1 MNNNENP
8 CKIVSMSTSKTGKH
22 GGAKVHMVGIDI
34 FNGKKIEELCS
45 STDNMNVPDIERYD
59 CQLIDIIEEDVG
71 GGDREVRQCL
81 LLDENAMER
90 ASLPLPDERD
100 IDPEVGPKLLEAFKS
115 GKSLLVSIMK
125 AMGHEQ
131 IMGFKEMKE

>member
-34 FNGKKIEELCS
+34 FNGKKIEEICG
-45 STDNMNVPDIERYD
+45 STENMNVPEVLRYD
-59 CQLIDIIEEDVG
+59 CQLIDIVQEDID
-71 GGDREVRQCL
+71 DREVRQCI
-81 LLDENAMER
+81 LLDENALER
-90 ASLPLPDERD
+90 ASLPVPD
-100 IDPEVGPKLLEAFKS
+100 DPEVGPKLLEAFNS
-115 GKSLLVSIMK
+115 GKALLVSVMK

-131 IMGFKEMKE
+131 IMGFKEMKDL